1 MFRIPAALCA
11 ALAACIALLALTG
24 AILGLPLLATFGT
37 GDRFMSP
44 LTSVFTLLLS
54 LSILLVRFRPGR
66 LAALTAQILAATVVV
81 WCAIA
86 LAAYSANTGPAAYL
100 GSAHV
105 VPVPGLVRSLQL
117 IAGLAL
123 VLAGG
128 RPAAARWRRQFAAI
142 LGLVALGLSLVA
154 LLSHASGAPLFH
166 GAAITP
172 MSLPAALSIFLLG
185 LAILGISGRD
195 TWPLLMFQ
203 SKAGPGGASRLSA
216 QYLPALALLSLAV
229 LVGGAIYLR
238 ARIAAARRTIQT
250 ELATI
255 GDYKAREISNWHKER
270 RSDAEFV
277 FQSALIQPQLQAF
290 LSGTSRAPS
299 ERDVRA
305 WMEALRQA
313 GGYESLALFD
323 GRGRLR
329 LAASASATEVEKW
342 DGTAL
347 QAALRHPGVTVQDL
361 HRDEGGSHA
370 HFSLWVPIGRAS
382 SPADPATGALML
394 RVDPNAFLYPLIQ
407 TWPTASAS
415 AETLLARREG
425 GDVVFL
431 NELRHRTGTAL
442 TLRFPIAANP
452 ALIAAQAVQGR
463 EGLIRGTDY
472 RGAPTLAVV
481 RAIPGTPWF
490 MVAKVD
496 EAEIHAPLR
505 NRAWL
510 TGIGVFALITFMAF
524 AWALALRHHDASTL
538 QDQLALERERKILAE
553 RLQHLMW
560 QANDAI
566 FILNAEGRIQDA
578 NQRALEY
585 YGYSLEELRKMRIFQ
600 LRPPE
605 LEGLGLDQFAQL
617 KATGSARFET
627 LHQRKDGSTFPVQV
641 STRYLIIEGEP
652 FAFSSIQDISER
664 KAQEEEIGR
673 LGRLYAAL
681 SQVNQAIV
689 WSDSR
694 ESLLAKICEVL
705 VEFGQF
711 KMAWIG
717 WNDPDSPAVR
727 PVASCGDASGYLRTL
742 VVRRDDSPEG
752 QGPVGTA
759 IREEQP
765 CIFNDF
771 LSTDGTQPWREAAR
785 QAGFGSVA
793 AFPVRLGGKVQGA
806 IAVYADGPGFF
817 GEKENLLLI
826 EAAMDVSFALDRFAS
841 EAQRQQAE
849 AALRISEERLRFALE
864 GANDGLWDV
873 ALPSNAVYLSP
884 RGCEILGYL
893 PGEMAQVAQA
903 WNDLVH
909 PEDLALTHERL
920 AEYLAGQS
928 PVFEVEQ
935 RLRTK
940 SGAWKWVLAR
950 GKVVAFDGEGRPL
963 RMTGT
968 HTDITQRRLADAQL
982 RDSEARFRAMFDKAP
997 MGIVLVDSRSRRILQ
1012 VNDRFT
1018 AIMGRSRETLFETDW
1033 ASLTHPDDLQ
1043 IGLDQVA
1050 RLNAGEIH
1058 GFTMEKRYLRP
1069 DGTPVWVN
1077 MAVERISSEGD
1088 ARPVNLC
1095 TFEDISDRKQAEKAL
1110 RDSEQRLR
1118 LQLEHMP
1125 LACILWDRDWL
1136 VQSWNPAASQ
1146 IFGYPVEEAMGLRG
1160 PDLVP
1165 ESARTDVQAVWSD
1178 LLFGQSQASHINEN
1192 LTQDGRT
1199 ILCEWTN
1206 TPILDDGGRVTG
1218 VLSMVQDIT
1227 EQVRAEERLRK
1238 VSLAIEQSPV
1248 SVVISDPE
1256 GNIEYVNPK
1265 FTAVT
1270 GYSLEEALGR
1280 NPRILSSGEQ
1290 PKPFYEALWRTLGAG
1305 ETWEGE
1311 FHNRRKDG
1319 GLFWEYAKISPIR
1332 NAEGTITG
1340 YVAVK
1345 EDITARKQAEAE
1357 HQELTARL
1365 QQAQKLESLGALAG
1379 GVAHD
1384 INNVLA
1390 AILSLASAHREGL
1403 EAGHPLAKSLET
1415 ISNACQ
1421 RGRDVVKGLLYFARK
1436 DLDGAGP
1443 VDLNVMVRDMV
1454 QLLAYTTLKRVQLEM
1469 DLQED
1474 LEPIHGDSGALSHAL
1489 MNLCVNALDA
1499 MPHGG
1504 SLRIRTRSL
1513 PDGRIQLAVRDSGQ
1527 GMDEE
1532 IRKRA
1537 LEPFFT
1543 TKAVGKGTGLGLSM
1557 VFGTMQAHGGT
1568 VEIESEPGQG
1578 TEVALTFSPARPED
1592 GRLPGAEASPSATSA
1607 LRILLVDDDELIRLA
1622 VGPMLEM
1629 MGHQVATASDG
1640 YEAIHHFEAG
1650 LPVDLVVLDM
1660 NMPGLN
1666 GSETLDRLLALRPD
1680 QAVLMASGYHDQDI
1694 RELMAKHP
1702 GIHSL
1707 QKPFSVDDIQRKFM
1721 DMGLAQDA

>member
-1 MFRIPAALCA
+1 MTDQAPRPMFRIPAALCA

-24 AILGLPLLATFGT
+24 SILGLPLLATFGT

-66 LAALTAQILAATVVV
+66 LAALTAQILAAAVVV

-128 RPAAARWRRQFAAI
+128 RPAAARWRRQIAAI

-553 RLQHLMW
+553 RFQHLMW

-578 NQRALEY
+578 NQRTLDY

-605 LEGLGLDQFAQL
+605 LESLGLDQFAQL

-717 WNDPDSPAVR
+717 WNDPDSPIVR

-806 IAVYADGPGFF
+806 IAVYADGPDFF

-849 AALRISEERLRFALE
+849 
-864 GANDGLWDV
+864 
-873 ALPSNAVYLSP
+873 
-884 RGCEILGYL
+884 
-893 PGEMAQVAQA
+893 
-903 WNDLVH
+903 
-909 PEDLALTHERL
+909 
-920 AEYLAGQS
+920 
-928 PVFEVEQ
+928 
-935 RLRTK
+935 
-940 SGAWKWVLAR
+940 
-950 GKVVAFDGEGRPL
+950 
-963 RMTGT
+963 
-968 HTDITQRRLADAQL
+968 AQL

-1160 PDLVP
+1160 PDLIP

-1178 LLFGQSQASHINEN
+1178 LLVGRSQTSHTNEN